1 MRQFCLA
8 LAFLLAI
15 TAGAE
20 AGPFRSRG
28 RQQQQ
33 SCSSCNTVS
42 SVSAPQQAQS
52 YGDDQSRC
60 QQEANTMAARRIRG
74 YHIGGTIG
82 RFEGV
87 GYGSSPGCATCTPE
101 KFGYHGLALTG
112 DASARGSD
120 GYWYR
125 VRSWR

>member
-1 MRQFCLA
+1 MVRVILA

-20 AGPFRSRG
+20 AGPFRNRG
-28 RQQQQ
+28 RQQQ

-42 SVSAPQQAQS
+42 SASAPQSVQS

-60 QQEANTMAARRIRG
+60 QQEADHMAARRING
-74 YHIGGTIG
+74 HVFGTIG

-87 GYGSSPGCATCTPE
+87 GYGNSSGCATCTPE
-101 KFGYHGLALTG
+101 QYGYYGLRLTG
-112 DASARGSD
+112 DASALGPD
-120 GYWYR
+120 GLWRR